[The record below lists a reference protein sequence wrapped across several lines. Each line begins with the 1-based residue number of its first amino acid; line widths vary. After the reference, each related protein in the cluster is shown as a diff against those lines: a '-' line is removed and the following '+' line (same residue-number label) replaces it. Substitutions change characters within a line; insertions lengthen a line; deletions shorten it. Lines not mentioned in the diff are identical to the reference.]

1 MRSAYVLHKCPKSPA
16 ASSAPGDTSSRFCCD
31 CKILFVNK
39 KALREHNNNI
49 HNPLRPAQPSV
60 PVAKAA
66 PPTQQPKT
74 ADASNSSSC
83 VRNLSGALGVST
95 PSTPPT
101 PPEPRPL
108 LPCADCN
115 FLAKTRKGLRFH
127 RYRQHSVP
135 IAKRSISRSQ
145 EHALPPTPQDAKIV
159 SPPSSGAYNTIH
171 PDRAGCSSDQINST
185 LPSNSQSVV
194 QSPDLT
200 YVSPSSRQSTRHT
213 PAPDNIPSELCRI
226 GNSLNILFP
235 IEGCLSCPELDCS
248 SSFVSKSWNSMK
260 GNLLRHFRREHSI
273 QIKISYFWCALCKC
287 RIAKAPSS
295 HSCLQNSGPILP
307 PLVPFNWRCNTCPAS
322 FTSENGLKNHSASH
336 VKDSIASCGPQLQLA
351 VPKRRR
357 RRRLGVNPN
366 AASNVDESISHP
378 SAVLLPPNTILPTPP
393 PSNNA
398 NGDDTSL
405 LAPYIAVLDEM
416 LAVDPDDNSYNY
428 FQSTLDQALAEIYS
442 SVVPGGP
449 GRRGQ
454 SKSGDERIDIENAEV
469 CQKLYRRNR
478 RRAIREIT
486 GVSGDRCCVPTSTLD
501 AYFRDAWG
509 QTLPL
514 AFMQLAPTSG
524 SPFLLHSSHRQSWKT
539 STTILLPKAG
549 DPTLPTNWRPIA
561 LSSTIYKIFTKCL
574 TRRLDAV
581 RYLKKDLCI
590 GWLDVSNAFGAL
602 PHQAIFEA
610 LEAVGTGPLFVD
622 IIRDLYRGSRTKIL
636 SDGGVTSDIPI
647 LSGVKQGCPI
657 SGLLFNIC
665 IDPVI
670 RSIQGDH
677 VEHKVL
683 AFDDDLC
690 LLAASP
696 DELQNNLDSVQ
707 AQLAAL
713 GMVLN
718 PKKSVSLHFSGCTP
732 VGVKNTCFRVGSE
745 NISPLKEGEFTRFLG
760 RPVGFNAWP
769 DFNSLNDLSG
779 IGAKILSSA
788 LAPWQRLDAL
798 KSFFFPALQF
808 PMRTAQFQKTAWQAL
823 DSTIRGE
830 IKNTLGLP
838 ENAANAYL
846 YGHKSKGSC
855 SIPIAAEESD
865 LNRIDTAFKLLTS
878 SDEEIV
884 LLATE
889 DLRQTIS
896 HRLKIPSPF
905 DANLEDFLSGVMEG
919 PFSTFDNAYSNVW
932 TCARLAFRRL
942 GVVWEF
948 DDGVPRVKYNEIVVR
963 ASGRRKVIFSIRD
976 RLRNNRSTALIN
988 KPSQGK
994 AMECVAQSPASSHF
1008 IADGTY
1014 TRFADWRFVHRT
1026 RLNLLPLN
1034 GSQVWKEDKRC
1045 RRCNEADLETL
1056 PHVLNHCKGKSRG
1069 WQLRHD
1075 TIVARVKKA
1084 LATRCTIISE
1094 NQRVGPDNLR
1104 PDLVVQSGNR
1114 VFIVDVTI
1122 PFENR
1127 MEGFEKAK
1135 RLKHDKYASLLPLY
1149 SSNGMQAA
1157 IIPIVVGALGA
1168 WDPEN
1173 DRFLSKYMSRGYLNK
1188 FRKLCVSDCIKWSR
1202 DIYVEH
1208 ISGHRQFT
1216 DGVDLAEH
1224 LTPPEPPSDL

>member
-1 MRSAYVLHKCPKSPA
+1 MNKLSVSSRLLLPSMAPQLLCFQSLRFVEIFFSRDVSQHRKHLLAVLHVRSPTSTSYQSVSKCGSLSYAAATSRKLPANPPPRPAFQCPRCLAFFSMRSAYVLHKCPKSPA

-200 YVSPSSRQSTRHT
+200 
-213 PAPDNIPSELCRI
+213 
-226 GNSLNILFP
+226 LFLFV
-235 IEGCLSCPELDCS
+235 CVQVMELDEGELAAS
-248 SSFVSKSWNSMK
+248 LQEGTLHSDQDFI
-260 GNLLRHFRREHSI
+260 LLVRPVQVPH
-273 QIKISYFWCALCKC
+273 C
-287 RIAKAPSS
+287 KAPSS

-398 NGDDTSL
+398 NGDGTSL

-486 GVSGDRCCVPTSTLD
+486 GVSGDKCCVPTSTLD

-524 SPFLLHSSHRQSWKT
+524 SPFLLHSSHRQ
-539 STTILLPKAG
+539 
-549 DPTLPTNWRPIA
+549 
-561 LSSTIYKIFTKCL
+561 
-574 TRRLDAV
+574 
-581 RYLKKDLCI
+581 
-590 GWLDVSNAFGAL
+590 
-602 PHQAIFEA
+602 
-610 LEAVGTGPLFVD
+610 
-622 IIRDLYRGSRTKIL
+622 
-636 SDGGVTSDIPI
+636 
-647 LSGVKQGCPI
+647 
-657 SGLLFNIC
+657 
-665 IDPVI
+665 
-670 RSIQGDH
+670 
-677 VEHKVL
+677 
-683 AFDDDLC
+683 
-690 LLAASP
+690 
-696 DELQNNLDSVQ
+696 
-707 AQLAAL
+707 
-713 GMVLN
+713 
-718 PKKSVSLHFSGCTP
+718 
-732 VGVKNTCFRVGSE
+732 
-745 NISPLKEGEFTRFLG
+745 
-760 RPVGFNAWP
+760 
-769 DFNSLNDLSG
+769 
-779 IGAKILSSA
+779 
-788 LAPWQRLDAL
+788 
-798 KSFFFPALQF
+798 
-808 PMRTAQFQKTAWQAL
+808 
-823 DSTIRGE
+823 
-830 IKNTLGLP
+830 
-838 ENAANAYL
+838 
-846 YGHKSKGSC
+846 
-855 SIPIAAEESD
+855 
-865 LNRIDTAFKLLTS
+865 
-878 SDEEIV
+878 
-884 LLATE
+884 
-889 DLRQTIS
+889 
-896 HRLKIPSPF
+896 RLK
-905 DANLEDFLSGVMEG
+905 
-919 PFSTFDNAYSNVW
+919 
-932 TCARLAFRRL
+932 R
-942 GVVWEF
+942 
-948 DDGVPRVKYNEIVVR
+948 
-963 ASGRRKVIFSIRD
+963 
-976 RLRNNRSTALIN
+976 
-988 KPSQGK
+988 
-994 AMECVAQSPASSHF
+994 
-1008 IADGTY
+1008 
-1014 TRFADWRFVHRT
+1014 
-1026 RLNLLPLN
+1026 
-1034 GSQVWKEDKRC
+1034 
-1045 RRCNEADLETL
+1045 
-1056 PHVLNHCKGKSRG
+1056 
-1069 WQLRHD
+1069 
-1075 TIVARVKKA
+1075 
-1084 LATRCTIISE
+1084 
-1094 NQRVGPDNLR
+1094 
-1104 PDLVVQSGNR
+1104 
-1114 VFIVDVTI
+1114 
-1122 PFENR
+1122 
-1127 MEGFEKAK
+1127 
-1135 RLKHDKYASLLPLY
+1135 
-1149 SSNGMQAA
+1149 
-1157 IIPIVVGALGA
+1157 
-1168 WDPEN
+1168 
-1173 DRFLSKYMSRGYLNK
+1173 
-1188 FRKLCVSDCIKWSR
+1188 
-1202 DIYVEH
+1202 
-1208 ISGHRQFT
+1208 
-1216 DGVDLAEH
+1216 
-1224 LTPPEPPSDL
+1224 